1 MNYIVNLCLCLSQ
14 SSGSIQGV
22 VIDWQVLQIAMRW
35 APKWPLFETTASQ
48 QPETVRRSPNATDWR
63 ITSEWLPFHSN
74 CNTVFTSVHLSIHH
88 FSITTN
94 TDKRWWLNLGTLFAG
109 LEASQQSRCE
119 LPQRS
124 STISLSRS
132 KLLVL
137 LLSFN
142 RKAEKLKKPSLRTNC
157 ALKLNFSAHK
167 PKNTTRTEQ
176 PRTPVSTPTPSK
188 FKLKLADT
196 K

>member
-1 MNYIVNLCLCLSQ
+1 MDYIVNLCLCLSQ

-22 VIDWQVLQIAMRW
+22 VIDWQLLQIAMRL

-63 ITSEWLPFHSN
+63 LTSEWLPFHSN

-88 FSITTN
+88 FSITPN
-94 TDKRWWLNLGTLFAG
+94 TDKIWWLNLGTLFAG
-109 LEASQQSRCE
+109 LEASRQSRCK
-119 LPQRS
+119 LPQMS
-124 STISLSRS
+124 NTISLSLS
-132 KLLVL
+132 KLLAL

-142 RKAEKLKKPSLRTNC
+142 RKAEKLKRPSSTNC

-167 PKNTTRTEQ
+167 PQEDYTNRTAKNSSLHTDFFQIQTQTGRH
-176 PRTPVSTPTPSK
+176 
-188 FKLKLADT
+188 
-196 K
+196 